1 MGLETQ
7 FRTGA
12 SRTREILRPADT
24 PAAHSAVI
32 PDGYIALPSPNYRGY
47 ALFRSILKS
56 RSDIAEAVAY
66 AKRIKVYPLSQAA
79 NPTPT
84 THYARAA
91 RLDSQAPSAQAKSH
105 RSVIMRP

>member
-1 MGLETQ
+1 MGMETQ

-66 AKRIKVYPLSQAA
+66 AKRIKVYPLSQAQILRQR
-79 NPTPT
+79 PT
-84 THYARAA
+84 THERRA
-91 RLDSQAPSAQAKSH
+91 LTAK
-105 RSVIMRP
+105 RPRRRRNQIGA